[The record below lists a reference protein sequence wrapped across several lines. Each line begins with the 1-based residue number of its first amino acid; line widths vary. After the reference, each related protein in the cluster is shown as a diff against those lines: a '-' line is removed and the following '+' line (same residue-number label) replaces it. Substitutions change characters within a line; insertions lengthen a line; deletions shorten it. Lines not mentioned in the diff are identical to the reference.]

1 MNPTVSLNVV
11 FTQNTLYSSYKT
23 ENIERILGINGFDL
37 VEIDNIL
44 MLDYVKSG
52 IIQKLNKSEF
62 NLD

>member
-52 IIQKLNKSEF
+52 IIKKLNKSEF